1 MDGVIARRFWESIN
15 IVLLWE
21 ALGTIWCLLMGG
33 WNIPGSQ
40 RSSPLGS
47 VHCSPPSLRA
57 EANAAA
63 TLNQVPQGSLSPGQ
77 QYILVLI
84 RAPLFTDVP
93 QSWNL
98 CVCVCH
104 PQDPGDLPGCPH
116 PALSALSKTLSL
128 TEGWPLYQQTIHLIR
143 ELRNLSPLPKS
154 ALDLGSSIY
163 RVLINC
169 VLHCTAYDKTIL

>member
-1 MDGVIARRFWESIN
+1 MLSTVRTSFT
-15 IVLLWE
+15 L
-21 ALGTIWCLLMGG
+21 CL
-33 WNIPGSQ
+33 NQEKYPHSQ
-40 RSSPLGS
+40 APKISHATQDWKHPLGS

-77 QYILVLI
+77 QYILALI
-84 RAPLFTDVP
+84 RAPLFTDAP
-93 QSWNL
+93 QSWIL